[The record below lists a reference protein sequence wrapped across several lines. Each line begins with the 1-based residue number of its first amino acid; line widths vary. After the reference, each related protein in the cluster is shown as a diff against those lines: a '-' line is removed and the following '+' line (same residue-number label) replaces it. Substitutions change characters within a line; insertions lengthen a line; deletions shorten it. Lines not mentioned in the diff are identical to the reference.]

1 MANDREEELQ
11 RLEKELLASI
21 PQDDDLLSDIPIE
34 LLDTT
39 PISWEDIDPAS
50 FTDSLEITPEDL
62 MDYPQEPQEAVDP
75 MKKAP
80 SKKTKTAKK
89 REQHYKKYP
98 RELEGTLIPF
108 GNNVEAHTQTQK
120 RKGRTQSH
128 RRNTAAQKGIN
139 YERKL

>member
-80 SKKTKTAKK
+80 SKKTKTAKT
-89 REQHYKKYP
+89 REDTYLTVLMAIACFLCLGIISVLIYW
-98 RELEGTLIPF
+98 LEAF
-108 GNNVEAHTQTQK
+108 FQ
-120 RKGRTQSH
+120 
-128 RRNTAAQKGIN
+128 
-139 YERKL
+139 